1 MSPSDST
8 NGLPLGEA
16 VSTFPASRPRRTIK
30 SGRHVSLTPLSA
42 SRHSNQLWDETSG
55 KENEDLW
62 TYMAEGPFLDHASF
76 HSYLFRKSSEED
88 PLYFAILN
96 SQRVAVGHLS
106 LMRIDPVH
114 RCIEVGNILFGPSLQ
129 KTPGG
134 TEAFYLTAGYAFD
147 DLGYRRL
154 EWKCNALNEPS
165 RRAALR
171 YGFTFEGIFR
181 KHMIVKGRNRDT
193 AWFSMLETEWRTRRL
208 AFDYW
213 LNPNNFDAEGGQ
225 RQTLAQISAKS
236 ESTGTRP

>member
-1 MSPSDST
+1 MSLSNSAH
-8 NGLPLGEA
+8 GLPLGET
-16 VSTFPASRPRRTIK
+16 VNTLPATRPRRTTK
-30 SGRHVSLTPLSA
+30 SGRYVTLTPLSA

-55 KENEDLW
+55 KNNEDLW
-62 TYMAEGPFLDHASF
+62 AYMAEGPFPDQASF
-76 HSYLFRKSSEED
+76 DSYLFRKSSEED

-96 SQRVAVGHLS
+96 SQKVAVGQLS
-106 LMRIDPVH
+106 LMRVEPVH
-114 RCIEVGNILFGPSLQ
+114 RCIEVGNIMFGSSLQ

-134 TEAFYLTAGYAFD
+134 TEAIYLIAEYAFD

-193 AWFSMLETEWRTRRL
+193 AWFSMLDTEWRIRRL

-213 LNPNNFDAEGGQ
+213 LNPNNFDSEGRQ
-225 RQTLAQISAKS
+225 RQTLAQIGAKS
-236 ESTGTRP
+236 